1 MKARQS
7 LRLAPGVPFAQQVQ
21 APKKM
26 VQASA
31 DAADKVRDT
40 DVPPFR
46 TEAQLEPS

>member
-7 LRLAPGVPFAQQVQ
+7 LRLAPGLPFAREVQ
-21 APKKM
+21 TPKQM

-31 DAADKVRDT
+31 GAADKVRDT
-40 DVPPFR
+40 DVPLFR